1 MALISEHE
9 TAGSLLSRFDGYVDI
24 SQVKEISGTS
34 YEIIQIIDAEYFV
47 GISSQINFT
56 LLGAE
61 IDDDHVNYLRS
72 KTTGNIVQLHHK
84 V

>member
-34 YEIIQIIDAEYFV
+34 YEIIQIVDAEYFV

-61 IDDDHVNYLRS
+61 IDDDDVNYLRS
-72 KTTGNIVQLHHK
+72 KTTGNIVITS
-84 V
+84 

>member
-61 IDDDHVNYLRS
+61 IDDDDVNYLRS
-72 KTTGNIVQLHHK
+72 KTTGNIVITS
-84 V
+84 

>member
-34 YEIIQIIDAEYFV
+34 YEIIQIIDAENFV

-61 IDDDHVNYLRS
+61 IDDDDVNYLRS
-72 KTTGNIVQLHHK
+72 KTTGNIVITS
-84 V
+84 

>member
-34 YEIIQIIDAEYFV
+34 YEIIQIIDAENFV

-61 IDDDHVNYLRS
+61 IDDDDVNYLRS

>member
-61 IDDDHVNYLRS
+61 IDDDDVNYLRS